1 MENPTAF
8 DLNRQILAWRE
19 HLGQSPAF
27 QPENLE
33 ELETHLRDSIA
44 TLQARGLS
52 AEESYMIATRRVGAD
67 GALAAEYG
75 KVNRQEVWLQRILW
89 MLVGLQLW
97 TVVNDFSDALART
110 FSTLVLGQWLRS
122 QWLQGDAS
130 HHVAVGTSFYAGTQ
144 LLALAGSLVIGWWLV
159 AYQWPRLTR
168 WAGRWSRGYRLFYL
182 AALLLLAFVLQGGL
196 GVLSV
201 ALVMKILPEGAHAD
215 VLQSQ
220 GQWGYILVSAG
231 HAVMLLI
238 VTLWLARQRI
248 GPQPDFMDIAM
259 PGGNKNTIIHGLGID
274 LAGEMSAVIAELQ
287 AAGLSAAE
295 AFMVAR
301 HRANGGPS
309 PALSSGSGHPLAAG
323 WERAFWMLVGLQ
335 LWGLINLNLR
345 LLTGWVASF
354 AIPTASHLLNRDQSS
369 PGFNVAIP
377 VAAFG
382 LVQILSLGGSL
393 ALCWW
398 LTLRRGPHISAW
410 LNQLRSHQNWLAGT
424 GVMLLVLLA
433 EICPRLAPVF
443 NPLMPSHHDLPLQV
457 EIFSAAI
464 ILNALGHAATL
475 IILTFMVARKQLKF
489 SGPA

>member
-19 HLGQSPAF
+19 NLGQSPAF
-27 QPENLE
+27 QPENLD
-33 ELETHLRDSIA
+33 ELEAHLRDSIA
-44 TLQARGLS
+44 TLQNRGLS
-52 AEESYMIATRRVGAD
+52 AGEAFMIATQRVGAD
-67 GALAAEYG
+67 GALATEFG
-75 KVNRQEVWLQRILW
+75 KVNGQAVWLQRILW

-97 TVVNDFSDALART
+97 TLVNDSTDALART
-110 FSTLVLGQWLRS
+110 FSTLVLGQWLRG
-122 QWLQGDAS
+122 QWLQGDTS